1 MEDIK
6 RLLASSALFEQC
18 RTYDAWTHAVTGERV
33 MHIKDYPEI
42 GDCFDLTPRGSVPG
56 YCGGDYAITEN
67 GRLLMADCY
76 IKADSHIII
85 GSYSMFVLEPSRL
98 WYMHAT
104 GQVSGIGSNLPRNYW
119 IGSREP
125 FGHNFTTIPPT
136 LICPSKVRRLLA
148 PLEKCDGPAR
158 LAARYVLDDMDTWDG
173 MLIYELENRRHDGSF
188 WGLPHVCV

>member
-1 MEDIK
+1 MEADTVMT
-6 RLLASSALFEQC
+6 RAMFEQY
-18 RTYDAWTHAVTGERV
+18 RTYCEWTHAVTGERV

-56 YCGGDYAITEN
+56 YCGGDYAITES
-67 GRLLMADCY
+67 GELLMADCY

-85 GSYSMFVLEPSRL
+85 GSYSLFVLAPRGIWFIL
-98 WYMHAT
+98 AV

-125 FGHNFTTIPPT
+125 FCHNLTHVPPT
-136 LICPSKVRRLLA
+136 LIYPSKVRRLLA

-158 LAARYVLDDMDTWDG
+158 LAARYILDDMDTWDG

-188 WGLPHVCV
+188 WGFPCVCV

>member
-1 MEDIK
+1 MT
-6 RLLASSALFEQC
+6 RALFEQY

-42 GDCFDLTPRGSVPG
+42 GDCFDLTPRG
-56 YCGGDYAITEN
+56 IWF
-67 GRLLMADCY
+67 
-76 IKADSHIII
+76 IK
-85 GSYSMFVLEPSRL
+85 G
-98 WYMHAT
+98 T

-125 FGHNFTTIPPT
+125 FCHNLTHVPPT
-136 LICPSKVRRLLA
+136 LIYPSKVRRLLA

-188 WGLPHVCV
+188 WGFPCVCV